1 MSSTYNENKS
11 VIAERF
17 IKTLKVK
24 IYKKMTGNNSKYCL
38 IYLNNLIDQYNNA
51 CYSINKKTVQVD
63 YSDLTEKN

>member
-24 IYKKMTGNNSKYCL
+24 IYKKVTGNNSKYCL
-38 IYLNNLIDQYNNA
+38 IYLNKLIDQYNNA
-51 CYSINKKTVQVD
+51 CHSVNKKTVKVD
-63 YSDLTEKN
+63 YSDLAEKN